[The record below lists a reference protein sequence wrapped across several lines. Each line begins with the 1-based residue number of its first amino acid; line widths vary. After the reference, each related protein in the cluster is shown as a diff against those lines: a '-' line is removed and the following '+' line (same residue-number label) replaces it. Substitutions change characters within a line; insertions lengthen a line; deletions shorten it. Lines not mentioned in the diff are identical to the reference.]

1 MNAATQFDTL
11 PERAEARPG
20 LVAVAMS
27 GGVDSSTVAA
37 VLLQQ
42 GRPVV
47 GLTMQLWNQRRLPE
61 LQGDGPAQHRCCSL
75 DDVYDAKAVAR
86 HLNFPHYVV
95 NFEEQFESR
104 VVRPF
109 VDQYLAGRTPIACTN
124 CNTDVKFE
132 PLLRMARQI
141 GAERLAT
148 GHYAR
153 IRKNDATQ
161 RWELLR
167 ACDETKDQSYFLWGL
182 TQEQLSRSEFPL
194 GELTKDE
201 VRALARRVNLPVAE
215 KPDSMELC
223 FVPNGNYVQFIHA
236 YSLERGTPLSDA
248 EGEIVN
254 KDGAV
259 IGRHNGVQNFTIGQR
274 KGLGFAAGK
283 PLYVLSID
291 PQRNRVVVGED
302 EALGKQ
308 IFEVENVNWVSI
320 ARPSETF
327 RATVKI
333 RHKHEPAPATVEPLD
348 EARARITFDAPQ
360 RAITPGQAAV
370 FYDSYDSKDRAE
382 GDNSRVLA
390 GAWIR

>member
-1 MNAATQFDTL
+1 MTAQLQLDSLPAA
-11 PERAEARPG
+11 AETKHG

-42 GRPVV
+42 GVPVV

-61 LQGDGPAQHRCCSL
+61 LQGDGPVQHRCCSL
-75 DDVYDAKAVAR
+75 DDVYDAKRVAQ

-95 NFEEQFESR
+95 NFEEQFEQR

-109 VDQYLAGRTPIACTN
+109 VQQYLSGRTPIACTN

-153 IRKNDATQ
+153 IRRNESTG
-161 RWELLR
+161 RHELLR
-167 ACDETKDQSYFLWGL
+167 AHDDSKDQSYFLWGL
-182 TQEQLSRSEFPL
+182 TQEQLSRSDFPL

-201 VRALARRVNLPVAE
+201 VRELARNVRLPVAE
-215 KPDSMELC
+215 KPESMELC

-236 YSLERGTPLSDA
+236 YSRA
-248 EGEIVN
+248 EGIALNDQEGDIVTE
-254 KDGAV
+254 DGVV
-259 IGRHNGVQNFTIGQR
+259 IGRHTGVHNYTIGQR
-274 KGLGFAAGK
+274 KGLGSSTGK
-283 PLYVLSID
+283 PVYVLAID
-291 PQRNRVVVGED
+291 SVKNRIVVGED
-302 EALGKQ
+302 DALRTATLEIEG
-308 IFEVENVNWVSI
+308 VNWISI
-320 ARPSETF
+320 AKPNGPIRGQ
-327 RATVKI
+327 AKI
-333 RHKHEPAPATVEPLD
+333 RHKHEPASATIKALPD
-348 EARARITFDAPQ
+348 DRARITFDAPQ

-370 FYDSYDSKDRAE
+370 FYD
-382 GDNSRVLA
+382 GDTVLA
-390 GAWIR
+390 GGWIR

>member
-1 MNAATQFDTL
+1 MTTATQFDSL
-11 PERAEARPG
+11 PIAAATTPG
-20 LVAVAMS
+20 LIAVAMS

-37 VLLQQ
+37 LLLQQ

-109 VDQYLAGRTPIACTN
+109 VDEYLTGRTPIACTN

-153 IRKNDATQ
+153 IQKNDATR

-167 ACDETKDQSYFLWGL
+167 ARDDSKDQSYFLWGL
-182 TQEQLSRSEFPL
+182 TQDQLSRSEFPL
-194 GELTKDE
+194 GELTKEE
-201 VRALARRVNLPVAE
+201 VRSLARRVNLPVAE
-215 KPDSMELC
+215 KPESMELC
-223 FVPNGNYVQFIHA
+223 FVPNGNYVQFIQA
-236 YSLERGTPLSDA
+236 YAHEQEVSLNSA

-254 KDGAV
+254 
-259 IGRHNGVQNFTIGQR
+259 
-274 KGLGFAAGK
+274 
-283 PLYVLSID
+283 
-291 PQRNRVVVGED
+291 ED
-302 EALGKQ
+302 
-308 IFEVENVNWVSI
+308 
-320 ARPSETF
+320 
-327 RATVKI
+327 
-333 RHKHEPAPATVEPLD
+333 
-348 EARARITFDAPQ
+348 
-360 RAITPGQAAV
+360 
-370 FYDSYDSKDRAE
+370 
-382 GDNSRVLA
+382 
-390 GAWIR
+390 

>member
-1 MNAATQFDTL
+1 MPMTTITQFDTL
-11 PERAEARPG
+11 PERAEIQRG

-27 GGVDSSTVAA
+27 GGVDSSAVAA
-37 VLLQQ
+37 LLQQ
-42 GRPVV
+42 QGHAVV

-75 DDVYDAKAVAR
+75 DDVYDAKAVAQ
-86 HLNFPHYVV
+86 HLKFPHYVV
-95 NFEEQFESR
+95 NFEDHFEAR
-104 VVRPF
+104 VIRPF

-153 IRKNDATQ
+153 IRLNEKTG
-161 RWELLR
+161 RFELLR
-167 ACDETKDQSYFLWGL
+167 ARDDSKDQSYFLWGL
-182 TQEQLSRSEFPL
+182 TQGQLSRSEFPL
-194 GELTKDE
+194 GELTKEE
-201 VRALARRVNLPVAE
+201 VRAAASRANLPVAE
-215 KPDSMELC
+215 KPESMELC

-236 YSLERGTPLSDA
+236 YSNERGISLQNG

-254 KDGAV
+254 ENGQV
-259 IGRHNGVQNFTIGQR
+259 IGRHTGIHNFTIGQR

-291 PQRNRVVVGED
+291 PEKNRVVVGED
-302 EALGKQ
+302 EVLRKN
-308 IFEVENVNWVSI
+308 ITEVEEVNWISI
-320 ARPSETF
+320 ENPEAPL
-327 RATVKI
+327 RAIVKI
-333 RHKHEPAPATVEPLD
+333 RHKHAAAPATVEPLG
-348 EARARITFDAPQ
+348 ANRARVMFDAPQ

-370 FYDSYDSKDRAE
+370 FYD
-382 GDNSRVLA
+382 GDRVL
-390 GAWIR
+390 GGGWIR

>member
-1 MNAATQFDTL
+1 MITSSQFDPL
-11 PERAEARPG
+11 PAQAAPTPG
-20 LVAVAMS
+20 LTAVAMS

-37 VLLQQ
+37 LLQEQ
-42 GRPVV
+42 GRAVV

-75 DDVYDAKAVAR
+75 DDVYDAKRVAQ

-95 NFEEQFESR
+95 NFEEQFEQR

-153 IRKNDATQ
+153 IQRNDESE

-167 ACDETKDQSYFLWGL
+167 ARDESKDQSYFLWGL
-182 TQEQLSRSEFPL
+182 SQEQLSRSDFPL
-194 GELTKDE
+194 GELTKEE

-215 KPDSMELC
+215 KPESMELC
-223 FVPNGNYVQFIHA
+223 FVPSGSYVQFIQA
-236 YSLERGTPLSDA
+236 YSREQRVALENG
-248 EGEIVN
+248 EGEIVTQN
-254 KDGAV
+254 GEV
-259 IGRHNGVQNFTIGQR
+259 IGRHIGVHQFTIGQR

-283 PLYVLSID
+283 PLYVLAID
-291 PQRNRVVVGED
+291 PKNNRVIVGED
-302 EALGKQ
+302 DALRTSLCE
-308 IFEVENVNWVSI
+308 IENVNWI
-320 ARPSETF
+320 ACRCPDAPL
-327 RATVKI
+327 RVAVKI
-333 RHKHEPAPATVEPLD
+333 RHKHEAAAATIEALD
-348 EARARITFDAPQ
+348 STRARLTFDLPQ
-360 RAITPGQAAV
+360 RAITPGQGAV
-370 FYDSYDSKDRAE
+370 FYS
-382 GDNSRVLA
+382 GDVVI
-390 GAWIR
+390 GGGWIR

>member
-1 MNAATQFDTL
+1 VNAATQFDTL
-11 PERAEARPG
+11 PERAETQRG

-37 VLLQQ
+37 LLQQ
-42 GRPVV
+42 QGRSVV

-153 IRKNDATQ
+153 IRRNEETG

-167 ACDETKDQSYFLWGL
+167 ARDESKDQSYFLWGL

-194 GELTKDE
+194 GELTKEE
-201 VRALARRVNLPVAE
+201 VRALARRVNLPVAD

-223 FVPNGNYVQFIHA
+223 FVPNGNYVQFIQA
-236 YSLERGTPLSDA
+236 YSSERGVSLNAA
-248 EGEIVN
+248 EGEIVSE
-254 KDGAV
+254 DGDV
-259 IGRHNGVQNFTIGQR
+259 IGRHNGVHNFTIGQR

-291 PQRNRVVVGED
+291 PQNNRVIVGED
-302 EALGKQ
+302 EALRKQ
-308 IFEVENVNWVSI
+308 TCEVENVNWISI
-320 ARPSETF
+320 APPAAPF
-327 RATVKI
+327 RALVKI
-333 RHKHEPAPATVEPLD
+333 RHKHEPAPATVEALD
-348 EARARITFDAPQ
+348 ETRARVTFDAPQ

-370 FYDSYDSKDRAE
+370 FFDADLDVE
-382 GDNSRVLA
+382 GNRLRDRVLA
-390 GAWIR
+390 GGWIRG

>member
-1 MNAATQFDTL
+1 MNATTHFETL
-11 PERAEARPG
+11 PTREQTQRRG
-20 LVAVAMS
+20 LVVIAMS

-37 VLLQQ
+37 VLQEQ
-42 GRPVV
+42 GYPIV

-61 LQGDGPAQHRCCSL
+61 LQGDGPKQHRCCSL
-75 DDVYDAKAVAR
+75 DDVYDAKRVAQ

-95 NFEEQFESR
+95 NFEEQFEQR

-153 IRKNDATQ
+153 IRKNEQTD

-167 ACDETKDQSYFLWGL
+167 ARDESKDQSYFLWGL
-182 TQEQLSRSEFPL
+182 TQEQLSRSVFPL
-194 GELTKDE
+194 GELTKEE
-201 VRALARRVNLPVAE
+201 VRALARRTNLPVAE
-215 KPDSMELC
+215 KPESMELC
-223 FVPNGNYVQFIHA
+223 FVPTGNYVQFIQA
-236 YSLERGTPLSDA
+236 YSKDVGISFPPG
-248 EGEIVN
+248 EGEIVTE
-254 KDGAV
+254 DGAV
-259 IGRHNGVQNFTIGQR
+259 IGHHNGVHNFTIGQR

-291 PQRNRVVVGED
+291 PEENRVVVGD
-302 EALGKQ
+302 DDSLRTTA
-308 IFEVENVNWVSI
+308 FEVKGVNWVSI
-320 ARPSETF
+320 EQPPGPV
-327 RATVKI
+327 RAAVKI
-333 RHKHEPAPATVEPLD
+333 RHKHEPAAATVQPID
-348 EARARITFDAPQ
+348 RTNAQVTFDDPQ
-360 RAITPGQAAV
+360 RAITPGQGAV
-370 FYDSYDSKDRAE
+370 FYDGERIL
-382 GDNSRVLA
+382 G

>member
-1 MNAATQFDTL
+1 MSSQLQLDPLPATAAEVTT
-11 PERAEARPG
+11 PG

-42 GRPVV
+42 NRPIV

-75 DDVYDAKAVAR
+75 DDVYDAKRVAQ

-95 NFEEQFESR
+95 NFEEQFEAR

-109 VDQYLAGRTPIACTN
+109 VEQYLSGRTPIACTN

-153 IRKNDATQ
+153 IRKNETTG
-161 RWELLR
+161 RFELLR
-167 ACDETKDQSYFLWGL
+167 ARDDSKDQSYFLWGL
-182 TQEQLSRSEFPL
+182 SQEQLSRSDFPL
-194 GELTKDE
+194 GELSKEE
-201 VRALARRVNLPVAE
+201 VRNVARNANLPVAE
-215 KPDSMELC
+215 KPESMELC

-236 YSLERGTPLSDA
+236 YSRA
-248 EGEIVN
+248 EGIAVNNQEGDIVTE
-254 KDGAV
+254 DGAV
-259 IGRHNGVQNFTIGQR
+259 IGRHTGVHNYTVGQR

-283 PLYVLSID
+283 PVYVLSID
-291 PQRNRVVVGED
+291 TENNRILVGED
-302 EALGKQ
+302 DALRTTT
-308 IFEVENVNWVSI
+308 FEIENVNWISI
-320 ARPSETF
+320 AEPGAPF
-327 RATVKI
+327 QGQAKI
-333 RHKHEPAPATVEPLD
+333 RHKHDPAPATI
-348 EARARITFDAPQ
+348 EALPNNRARITFETPQ

-370 FYDSYDSKDRAE
+370 FYNDVV
-382 GDNSRVLA
+382 VLA
-390 GAWIR
+390 GGWIK

>member
-1 MNAATQFDTL
+1 MPAETQFDTL
-11 PERAEARPG
+11 PVSAEAQPG
-20 LVAVAMS
+20 LVAIAMS

-37 VLLQQ
+37 VLQQQ

-153 IRKNDATQ
+153 IRRNEASG

-167 ACDETKDQSYFLWGL
+167 AKEETKDQSYFLWGL

-194 GELTKDE
+194 GELTKEE
-201 VRALARRVNLPVAE
+201 VRARARRVNLPVAE

-223 FVPNGNYVQFIHA
+223 FVPNGNYVQFIRA
-236 YSLERGTPLSDA
+236 YSHERGISLNDA

-254 KDGAV
+254 EDGEV
-259 IGRHNGVQNFTIGQR
+259 IGHHNGVHNFTIGQR

-283 PLYVLSID
+283 PLYVLTID
-291 PQRNRVVVGED
+291 SQNNRVVVGED
-302 EALGKQ
+302 EAL
-308 IFEVENVNWVSI
+308 
-320 ARPSETF
+320 RRSE
-327 RATVKI
+327 
-333 RHKHEPAPATVEPLD
+333 E
-348 EARARITFDAPQ
+348 
-360 RAITPGQAAV
+360 
-370 FYDSYDSKDRAE
+370 
-382 GDNSRVLA
+382 
-390 GAWIR
+390 

>member
-11 PERAEARPG
+11 PERAETQRD
-20 LVAVAMS
+20 LVAIAMS

-37 VLLQQ
+37 LLQQQ

-153 IRKNDATQ
+153 IRKDDVTG

-167 ACDETKDQSYFLWGL
+167 ARDNSKDQSYFLWGL
-182 TQEQLSRSEFPL
+182 TQEQLSRSDFPL

-236 YSLERGTPLSDA
+236 YSSERGTPLNDA

-254 KDGAV
+254 EDGAV
-259 IGRHNGVQNFTIGQR
+259 IGRHNGVHNFTIGQR

-291 PQRNRVVVGED
+291 PQNNRVVVGED
-302 EALGKQ
+302 EALRKQ
-308 IFEVENVNWVSI
+308 TFEVEGVNWVSI
-320 ARPSETF
+320 ARPSEAF
-327 RATVKI
+327 RAAVKI
-333 RHKHEPAPATVEPLD
+333 RHKHEPAPAMVEPLD
-348 EARARITFDAPQ
+348 ETRSRVTFDTPQ

-370 FYDSYDSKDRAE
+370 FYH
-382 GDNSRVLA
+382 GDRVLA